1 MLSLR
6 TERTYVAWRLVD
18 QAVAY
23 HFVLPLEAFATF
35 GTITSLHGTV
45 VRSTLGMN
53 VGMGALF
60 ECQSIG
66 T

>member
-1 MLSLR
+1 M
-6 TERTYVAWRLVD
+6 D